1 MWVSWQVLL
10 VPFVHIVLAQLHT
23 CRDYR
28 THPIDT
34 SRGTAHLLFMY
45 ADMRA
50 DAGYV
55 DMVVMLTS
63 LVELRSCPIHL
74 HFAVDQHLQSVL
86 NATLHTHN
94 ISHLKHSY
102 YSDAAIVEAQQV
114 FESELPARDISI
126 RKELQ
131 KASPELLPLPK
142 EANKI
147 LMLDF
152 DIMFIRDICTPYF
165 ELVDGLKDAVAFLAP
180 DASGHYVR
188 SKKQAAYLMPSEYK
202 WQSSYNGFHTGVIM
216 LQLDKMRESNWTKR
230 YTELVFHPSRFPQ
243 VFLRNKDQAI
253 YNMMR
258 RETSPPLV
266 RYMSP
271 SMNFQMCT
279 KEWRSTYVANFG
291 IKNITILHGSRGAF
305 RRENIILGKLRDLFF
320 YEDGGVQSKALC
332 YSTRTNISSLIYQSV
347 LDFGI

>member
-1 MWVSWQVLL
+1 
-10 VPFVHIVLAQLHT
+10 
-23 CRDYR
+23 
-28 THPIDT
+28 
-34 SRGTAHLLFMY
+34 
-45 ADMRA
+45 
-50 DAGYV
+50 
-55 DMVVMLTS
+55 
-63 LVELRSCPIHL
+63 
-74 HFAVDQHLQSVL
+74 
-86 NATLHTHN
+86 
-94 ISHLKHSY
+94 
-102 YSDAAIVEAQQV
+102 
-114 FESELPARDISI
+114 
-126 RKELQ
+126 
-131 KASPELLPLPK
+131 
-142 EANKI
+142 
-147 LMLDF
+147 
-152 DIMFIRDICTPYF
+152 
-165 ELVDGLKDAVAFLAP
+165 
-180 DASGHYVR
+180 
-188 SKKQAAYLMPSEYK
+188 
-202 WQSSYNGFHTGVIM
+202 M

-320 YEDGGVQSKALC
+320 YEDGGDQSKALC
-332 YSTRTNISSLIYQSV
+332 CSTRANISSLTYQSV